1 MDNNS
6 PIVKSL
12 LKFRKD
18 LQLSNKLIF
27 TPFCF
32 TLGEFTKL
40 FESVSPNGREK
51 AHIISVAL
59 GRSCL
64 VTELNL
70 FHHDSHPKYQKINQF
85 SNQN

>member
-12 LKFRKD
+12 LKFRED

-40 FESVSPNGREK
+40 FESVSPNDRGK
-51 AHIISVAL
+51 S
-59 GRSCL
+59 
-64 VTELNL
+64 
-70 FHHDSHPKYQKINQF
+70 SHYFCGTGSFMF
-85 SNQN
+85 SDRVESFSP